1 MSRRAAFS
9 GQLTGD
15 NATPPSNGSTAPPPS
30 SSTSSNSQP
39 TPRQPRNN
47 NNNSNPTTT
56 NANRGKGKQRPPHLS
71 KPSSSQKEPIPLSG
85 HLAAANLSAL
95 AAAASAKAT
104 LEAQG
109 ADGEGEDGQ
118 DENICFI
125 CAEPVQYWALGSC
138 NHRTCHTCS
147 IRLRAL
153 YKKRECTF
161 CKVRLKTLSLHLTTR
176 ERGNWFISLLRF
188 YRRNVI
194 RSSLRNLKA
203 SCSRNTMLN
212 LLLSVIQR

>member
-1 MSRRAAFS
+1 MRENVSSPPLHLPTTDLTMSRRAAFS

-176 ERGNWFISLLRF
+176 ERGN
-188 YRRNVI
+188 
-194 RSSLRNLKA
+194 
-203 SCSRNTMLN
+203 
-212 LLLSVIQR
+212 